1 MTTLVIAPIPQE
13 FEVLARVFEQRWGS
27 PEKRGVGRTD
37 VHEYR
42 ATDVILAE
50 GGFGKV
56 QFAVTT
62 RHLLDHL
69 PGVSLVVCAGVAGA
83 LADSVRVGDVVVGT
97 ATIEHD
103 FYSVVLRGVHPSS
116 MALGGTLPSS
126 FGTSGPIKDPSRST
140 SPRSPAVTRPS
151 WTLAGGAK
159 SMPARRGLRSR
170 SRAREEQGRR
180 LFRKSPTSRYEGFLT
195 WPTTTSLANLKPTSR
210 TPWRTSPPSS
220 PGWPN
225 TPFPQQKPRRRSEA
239 PRPPPVPRSAHRSW
253 WLQRE
258 RFAHEFRPSRART
271 HRVRHQQ
278 ERGVLHLSAW
288 VRRDVRPSRGALR
301 LS

>member
-97 ATIEHD
+97 ATVEHD
-103 FYSVVLRGVHPSS
+103 FYSVVLRGVPPQFDGSGRHLAELVRNIGPDQ
-116 MALGGTLPSS
+116 GS
-126 FGTSGPIKDPSRST
+126 FQVQFAPIASGDEAIVDTARRDEVHAST
-140 SPRSPAVTRPS
+140 EGLAVAFEG
-151 WTLAGGAK
+151 AGGARAAAF
-159 SMPARRGLRSR
+159 SHVPYVEVRGISDL
-170 SRAREEQGRR
+170 ADDD
-180 LFRKSPTSRYEGFLT
+180 FLDEFV
-195 WPTTTSLANLKPTSR
+195 ANL
-210 TPWRTSPPSS
+210 
-220 PGWPN
+220 PN
-225 TPFPQQKPRRRSEA
+225 AMENVASIVVWLAEHPIPAAEA
-239 PRPPPVPRSAHRSW
+239 ETA
-253 WLQRE
+253 E
-258 RFAHEFRPSRART
+258 
-271 HRVRHQQ
+271 
-278 ERGVLHLSAW
+278 
-288 VRRDVRPSRGALR
+288 
-301 LS
+301 